1 MELKI
6 PAPVRLQKISYL
18 LVMALLQMLVVST
31 LTVSAWAAQVATLE
45 NVSGDVRIYS
55 EGKNRGRKG
64 MDGASLL
71 SKHIVKTEGD
81 DAFADIVFADG
92 SRVRVMPNSAVYLS
106 KVEINEGG
114 SEIDMKLAA
123 GKIFNVVNKLSKN
136 SRYTVN
142 TQTAIAGVKGT
153 VFSVEAVSDDK
164 AVFMVKE
171 GRVEASNSNQP
182 DKTVEVS
189 DLHKTTVNKDN
200 PPEEPVEMTA
210 EEIAMF
216 NLLDDIFKTIGSD
229 IQEKIQDDVMQQLRE
244 SGGDFLNLQ

>member
-1 MELKI
+1 MELKLST
-6 PAPVRLQKISYL
+6 PVRLKKISYL
-18 LVMALLQMLVVST
+18 LIMALLQMVVVSSVA
-31 LTVSAWAAQVATLE
+31 VSAWAAQVASLE
-45 NVSGDVRIYS
+45 NVSGNVRVFT
-55 EGKNRGRKG
+55 EGKKRGRKG
-64 MDGASLL
+64 MEGASLL
-71 SKHIVKTEGD
+71 SKHVVKTEGD
-81 DAFADIVFADG
+81 DASADIIFADG
-92 SRVRVMPNSAVYLS
+92 SRVRVMPNSELYLS

-114 SEIDMKLAA
+114 AEIDMKLAA

-171 GRVEASNSNQP
+171 GSVEASNSHQP
-182 DKTVEVS
+182 DKTVQVS
-189 DLHKTTVNKDN
+189 DLHKTTINKDN

-216 NLLDDIFKTIGSD
+216 NLLDDIFKTIGTD